1 MRSAIAR
8 LLLSWLFIIAH
19 GDDYVITI
27 IAYNRPTY
35 FEAVLSSLARC
46 AGIEKYTLL
55 IFLEPG
61 DERVLAL
68 ARGFDAANRTDVVVN
83 ARRLGPHP
91 NLLQA
96 VTTGFERAGSGAD
109 DDFVIV
115 LEDDTPLAPDAL
127 AWFEWARR
135 AYAADAARVF
145 SVSAF
150 ADNCHDAGDACSALF
165 AREPALARAAARRAH
180 YSPWAWGMWRDRWR
194 GVEAGGWRGRD
205 AEMNFAAVGAAADD
219 GCAAR
224 ARIKGGRGSRKHS
237 GG

>member
-1 MRSAIAR
+1 MLLRR
-8 LLLSWLFIIAH
+8 LLLALLCALARCR
-19 GDDYVITI
+19 DDFVITI

-35 FEAVLSSLARC
+35 FETVLASLARC
-46 AGIEKYTLL
+46 AGIEKYLL
-55 IFLEPG
+55 LVFLEPG
-61 DERVLAL
+61 DARVLAL
-68 ARGFDAANRTDVVVN
+68 ARGFDAAKRTEVVVN
-83 ARRLGPHP
+83 ARRLGAHP
-91 NLLQA
+91 NLRQA
-96 VTTGFERAGSGAD
+96 VAAGFERAGRGAD